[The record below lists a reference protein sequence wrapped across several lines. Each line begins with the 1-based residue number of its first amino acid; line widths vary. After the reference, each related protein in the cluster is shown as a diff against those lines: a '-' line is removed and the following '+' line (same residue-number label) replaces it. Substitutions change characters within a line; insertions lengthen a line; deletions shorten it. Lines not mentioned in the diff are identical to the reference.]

1 MVFISSVLQFH
12 HHDCDGNICIA
23 LSTEIDSTIHHSE
36 DETTKCQH
44 VMSKDELQG
53 HFQNGCNH
61 DRDTEDQC
69 VMRIDDFQV
78 SKQSSIVEKINTY
91 SLVLSCIVDCYE
103 KKLLITNNKSE
114 IHIYKDVYIPLI
126 ILEHHSLRAP
136 PYYC

>member
-23 LSTEIDSTIHHSE
+23 LSPEIDLTIYHSE
-36 DETTKCQH
+36 SKTPKCQH
-44 VMSKDELQG
+44 VMSKDEQEHSHG
-53 HFQNGCNH
+53 GCNH
-61 DRDTEDQC
+61 NSDTEDQC
-69 VMRIDDFQV
+69 IIRIDDFQV

-91 SLVLSCIVDCYE
+91 SFVLSCIVDWLR
-103 KKLLITNNKSE
+103 KKLLVANNNSE
-114 IHIYKDVYIPLI
+114 IHIYKDVYIPPI